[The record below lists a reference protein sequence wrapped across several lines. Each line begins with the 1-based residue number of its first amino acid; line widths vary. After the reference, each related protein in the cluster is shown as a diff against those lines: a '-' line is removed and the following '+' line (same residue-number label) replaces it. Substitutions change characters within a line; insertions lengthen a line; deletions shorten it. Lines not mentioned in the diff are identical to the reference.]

1 MPRRDNIEFIVFAI
15 EQARQAEAFGFT
27 RNECCRNLKTA
38 LHQYWQNKELQQH
51 STAHKSRIPRSRAAA
66 SVELAECEVEH
77 AVPQMHIVNLLMDM
91 PSPTT
96 EKVRELLKRL
106 FVVRLVTRQE
116 HAALNS
122 SGLRSKMP
130 EEWDTLDVFARYK
143 RVGIEIPEA

>member
-1 MPRRDNIEFIVFAI
+1 M
-15 EQARQAEAFGFT
+15 
-27 RNECCRNLKTA
+27 
-38 LHQYWQNKELQQH
+38 
-51 STAHKSRIPRSRAAA
+51 
-66 SVELAECEVEH
+66 
-77 AVPQMHIVNLLMDM
+77 PQMHIVNLLMDM